1 MNLLQSIPETDFG
14 PVLVTLNPP
23 FEPKPELVAKEYWYE
38 HPLFSE
44 LVSLGSF
51 RALRT
56 SQDSYS

>member
-23 FEPKPELVAKEYWYE
+23 FEPKAELVAKEYWYE

-44 LVSLGSF
+44 SVSLGSLVA
-51 RALRT
+51 RL
-56 SQDSYS
+56 